1 MKSRELTFAIFEYY
15 SKNFVKVNIL
25 LPKMH
30 KLNFSRDFLHWT
42 FSYLYNRKYFV
53 QINTDVS
60 TFLYP
65 WFGVAQGSILGY
77 ILFHLCAAN
86 MSDTVNNCEC
96 LKYADDTTDSVYLV
110 SVLS

>member
-30 KLNFSRDFLHWT
+30 KLNFPKDFLHWT
-42 FSYLYNRKYFV
+42 FSYLYNRKHFV

-65 WFGVAQGSILGY
+65 WFGVPQGSILGY
-77 ILFHLCAAN
+77 ILFNLCAAN
-86 MSDTVNNCEC
+86 MSDTVSDCEC
-96 LKYADDTTDSVYLV
+96 LKYADGTTDSVYLV